1 MWNLVFE
8 KTQIGFLNVN
18 FLKLSICMY
27 FFAFKIKKQQLPA
40 ALQLKTEVL
49 QADFP
54 SQEC

>member
-1 MWNLVFE
+1 MCNLVFE

-27 FFAFKIKKQQLPA
+27 LFALKIKKQQLPA
-40 ALQLKTEVL
+40 ALQLKSEVL

-54 SQEC
+54 SREC